1 MMKNRCAPFVFLLLC
16 SYLISSCE
24 KDDICLIETPSTPR
38 LIIRLFD
45 KDNRLDSKAA
55 DFITIYGVG
64 QEQALVTLTTDSLLL
79 PLKTQAAFTQYAF
92 LLKTST
98 VSTTVGDTLQFNYSR
113 YDEYLNRS
121 CGYRANFIL
130 DDNLISYP
138 AAAPNWI
145 ESFEIIIDT
154 VSNEQQTHL
163 AIYH

>member
-1 MMKNRCAPFVFLLLC
+1 MHF
-16 SYLISSCE
+16 Y
-24 KDDICLIETPSTPR
+24 
-38 LIIRLFD
+38 
-45 KDNRLDSKAA
+45 SKR
-55 DFITIYGVG
+55 
-64 QEQALVTLTTDSLLL
+64 
-79 PLKTQAAFTQYAF
+79 
-92 LLKTST
+92 ST

-130 DDNLISYP
+130 DYNLISYP

-145 ESFEIIIDT
+145 ESFEILIDT